1 MNGSS
6 SQSGMGSDVKK
17 SVETSTTVKTIVTQR
32 DADGNV
38 VNVKQ
43 TQSAPKQT
51 INTEKLKENSD
62 SSRKEVTDPFN

>member
-1 MNGSS
+1 M
-6 SQSGMGSDVKK
+6 K
-17 SVETSTTVKTIVTQR
+17 TVVTQR

-43 TQSAPKQT
+43 TQSAPKQA

-62 SSRKEVTDPFN
+62 SSWKEVSDPFN